1 MSKKLFAT
9 PFLLWIACGTV
20 IPLAVIAF
28 YGFTDR
34 SGAFTADNIMAIF
47 SAEHAQALGLALL
60 LSLLSTVICFV
71 LAFPLALVLK
81 DSNIGQ
87 KGFMIFIFM
96 KWSMSGH
103 SQTMRIW
110 RWQSWRK
117 WEN

>member
-71 LAFPLALVLK
+71 LAFPLGPGAERQQHRSERFY
-81 DSNIGQ
+81 D
-87 KGFMIFIFM
+87 FYF
-96 KWSMSGH
+96 H
-103 SQTMRIW
+103 SAYVD
-110 RWQSWRK
+110 
-117 WEN
+117 EFPAAHHGLAGAP